1 MADEDSTRMKPNPE
15 DTFVIEYWGSFKN
28 GVLVDEMNHTVEL
41 PLACHHRIL
50 LHSSCI
56 ADPCPQFKPICKG
69 WLQRGKVKKF
79 HAFDQPCSC
88 TDKCKGSSKCA
99 ALCRHKGKL
108 LGGHEKWHA
117 IVKRESIRMF
127 TDAKRTFTSGNKL
140 SSQKGDEPIVS
151 TLSQAGF
158 ISLIFSFFCPPV
170 AQLVPGY
177 DVRSQLVSALLQ
189 DGKSIPGYLAIHAKD
204 AHGREMASSLVDAQL
219 DASQKL
225 WKAAAN
231 AAQSMSDS

>member
-1 MADEDSTRMKPNPE
+1 MDSNKNIVPCFSGRLPKDLTPDIADHLLCMHVVGVIVHGNPE
-15 DTFVIEYWGSFKN
+15 
-28 GVLVDEMNHTVEL
+28 
-41 PLACHHRIL
+41 
-50 LHSSCI
+50 
-56 ADPCPQFKPICKG
+56 
-69 WLQRGKVKKF
+69 
-79 HAFDQPCSC
+79 
-88 TDKCKGSSKCA
+88 
-99 ALCRHKGKL
+99 
-108 LGGHEKWHA
+108 
-117 IVKRESIRMF
+117 
-127 TDAKRTFTSGNKL
+127 
-140 SSQKGDEPIVS
+140 
-151 TLSQAGF
+151 AGF

-231 AAQSMSDS
+231 AAQKTQNRL

>member
-1 MADEDSTRMKPNPE
+1 
-15 DTFVIEYWGSFKN
+15 
-28 GVLVDEMNHTVEL
+28 
-41 PLACHHRIL
+41 
-50 LHSSCI
+50 
-56 ADPCPQFKPICKG
+56 
-69 WLQRGKVKKF
+69 
-79 HAFDQPCSC
+79 
-88 TDKCKGSSKCA
+88 
-99 ALCRHKGKL
+99 
-108 LGGHEKWHA
+108 
-117 IVKRESIRMF
+117 MF

-140 SSQKGDEPIVS
+140 SSQKGDEPIL